1 MCGGGSGGDEGAA
14 AGRLGDARCLAIR
27 PEAPIMPKLI
37 QGVNLMWC
45 CCAAVV
51 TPDKNF
57 WLLRLT
63 HGSRNSFVSP
73 GKLPLRNELS
83 QICGSV
89 VRQASVSGASDHFR
103 SSPYGLLWSRNLET
117 GGWLLVFPLLLSSH
131 TGASAAANT
140 LTHEASTH
148 NSLLIKSTTDV
159 FLRSTVRRSRF
170 SSRLNTFHF
179 FFSSSLLMPFFA

>member
-1 MCGGGSGGDEGAA
+1 MCGGGSGGDDGAA

-27 PEAPIMPKLI
+27 PVAPIMLKLM

-103 SSPYGLLWSRNLET
+103 SSPYGLHWSRNLET
-117 GGWLLVFPLLLSSH
+117 GGLADGVPF
-131 TGASAAANT
+131 AS
-140 LTHEASTH
+140 
-148 NSLLIKSTTDV
+148 
-159 FLRSTVRRSRF
+159 
-170 SSRLNTFHF
+170 
-179 FFSSSLLMPFFA
+179 FFAHRRERRREYTHTRGEHTQ